1 MCFSIELRDQIF
13 VKGYGFLPFVKSMGK
28 NIGRNISKNRSSKYS
43 QKRKYPPQM
52 HLKLLKKKNKAKAI
66 QITAEGTGDLIGKKV
81 TR

>member
-1 MCFSIELRDQIF
+1 MCFSIEHRDHIF

-28 NIGRNISKNRSSKYS
+28 NIGRNISKNSSSKYS

-52 HLKLLKKKNKAKAI
+52 HLKLLQKNKTKAI
-66 QITAEGTGDLIGKKV
+66 QITAEGMGDLIGKKV